1 MDIISEGGRT
11 VKGEENCLVSAWK
24 KIDRTVTAIQFTVD
38 NQSAALPVKMMLLF
52 GHK

>member
-24 KIDRTVTAIQFTVD
+24 KIDRTVTAIQFHPLYGYEET
-38 NQSAALPVKMMLLF
+38 KEEMLCF
-52 GHK
+52 GPC